1 MSYRREVETLLGKEC
16 MTKVLNHVRGGKMSD
31 DQMRNFVEQLGE
43 LSEIDPNVL
52 FGNHVRRMSR
62 DMDRRL
68 DTELLQVMY
77 DWWENKLCEMT
88 QDKALDILVRA
99 LSQPEVNCRHLA
111 NQLSHASTQVKH
123 HNDGQLSMLIALFL
137 GDSVACISNNLVVY
151 LNSDILVSG
160 VVEPI

>member
-52 FGNHVRRMSR
+52 FGNHIRRMSR
-62 DMDRRL
+62 DKDRRP
-68 DTELLQVMY
+68 DTELLDVMN
-77 DWWENKLCEMT
+77 DWWYKSLFEMT

-99 LSQPEVNCRHLA
+99 LSQPEVNCKRLA

-123 HNDGQLSMLIALFL
+123 HHDGQLLMLIVLYFW
-137 GDSVACISNNLVVY
+137 DPVACAIAYHIFSSIY
-151 LNSDILVSG
+151 
-160 VVEPI
+160 